1 MKHRNLLKTMLL
13 LCALVAGTSMSWATD
28 VVAYTLTPTS
38 GSNNSYTGNCDIEI
52 SGITW
57 NLVGN
62 SQQIPWRIGGKSLS
76 NVDRELYSKTAIT
89 DDVTKIIV
97 THGGASSITVNSM
110 TVIVSKNSDFS
121 SPVSTLT
128 PSFVADDDIT
138 ITRPDGK
145 NWSNCY
151 FKFVY
156 NVSVSGS
163 SNKYLVF
170 KEAKFYKEQIAITS
184 ISLPSTETVGVGGT
198 VTLTPTV
205 TPANYTETVD
215 WESDDEGVAT
225 VSSTGVVT
233 GVAAG
238 TAHIKAKAHDNP
250 STIYGECTVTV
261 TAPIAVNGVTL
272 KSSTT
277 IEVGKTETLVPTI
290 SPVDATNKNVVW
302 FTDDDSKVSVDDDGV
317 ITGLAVTDTPVV
329 ITVVTEDGGKE
340 AECEV
345 TVIPKNTD
353 VNLTSPI
360 SITTWPTLS
369 YGDAAEYEAGG
380 VCFTATQCMNN
391 AGLQFKKSEGIL
403 ASPLIKSTYGYTVIV
418 TTNTTGTGTLTL
430 QIGSETPVS
439 ISSGSSTTYSATTSN
454 TSVAFTLTNSSSKA
468 CNIASL
474 SIVPYVPVTVT
485 SDGYATLASSFALD
499 FTDAATYAYIAK
511 ADGRTGVTFER
522 IKKVPANT
530 GVLLYKDGGATENI
544 PVLDG
549 EADATTGNVFVPGTG
564 AAVASVSGDLH
575 NYILNKPTAKPIGF
589 YKAAGQTVAA
599 NKAYIQIDYSV
610 VAGIKEFITLPGM
623 EDDATSIQNSKFEI
637 QNEEAPIYNLAGQR
651 ISKMQKGINIVNGKK
666 IMVK

>member
-1 MKHRNLLKTMLL
+1 MLL
-13 LCALVAGTSMSWATD
+13 LSALVAGSSSVWATD
-28 VVAYTLTPTS
+28 VVYKEQQFSSSTFSAGVS
-38 GSNNSYTGNCDIEI
+38 SYTGTFDNTYNGFKCNY
-52 SGITW
+52 SNFNNNNKGW
-57 NLVGN
+57 NLVKC
-62 SQQIPWRIGGKSLS
+62 GGKGGAYTGVITTDAAIDKAIKKVTLTIDEITSA
-76 NVDRELYSKTAIT
+76 NVTSITLYSSDSKSSGWASLGTFTKSTGAQ
-89 DDVTKIIV
+89 DVTISSPAANKYYKIEAV
-97 THGGASSITVNSM
+97 CTKHS
-110 TVIVSKNSDFS
+110 SKNG
-121 SPVSTLT
+121 L
-128 PSFVADDDIT
+128 
-138 ITRPDGK
+138 
-145 NWSNCY
+145 
-151 FKFVY
+151 
-156 NVSVSGS
+156 
-163 SNKYLVF
+163 LVIS
-170 KEAKFYKEQIAITS
+170 KIQFYIENIAITS

-205 TPANYTETVD
+205 LPAGYTETPV
-215 WESDDEGVAT
+215 WESTNTSVAT
-225 VSSTGVVT
+225 VSNGVVT
-233 GVAAG
+233 GVSAG
-238 TAHIKAKAHDNP
+238 EATIRLKSPTDATIKA
-250 STIYGECTVTV
+250 ECAVTV
-261 TAPIAVNGVTL
+261 TAPVAVTGVTL

-277 IEVGKTETLVPTI
+277 IEVGKTETLNATI
-290 SPVDATNKNVVW
+290 LPADATNKIVYW
-302 FTDDDSKVSVDDDGV
+302 ESSDDSKVSVDDDGV
-317 ITGLAVTDTPVV
+317 ITGLALTGETPVV
-329 ITVVTEDGGKE
+329 ITVLTDDGDFE

-360 SITTWPTLS
+360 SITDWESLS
-369 YGDAAEYEAGG
+369 YGAAAEYEVGG
-380 VCFTATQCMNN
+380 VYFTATQCMNN

-530 GVLLYKDGGATENI
+530 GVLLYKDGGTTENI

-589 YKAAGQTVAA
+589 YQAAGQTVAA

-610 VAGIKEFITLPGM
+610 VAGIKEFIALPGF

-666 IMVK
+666 VLF